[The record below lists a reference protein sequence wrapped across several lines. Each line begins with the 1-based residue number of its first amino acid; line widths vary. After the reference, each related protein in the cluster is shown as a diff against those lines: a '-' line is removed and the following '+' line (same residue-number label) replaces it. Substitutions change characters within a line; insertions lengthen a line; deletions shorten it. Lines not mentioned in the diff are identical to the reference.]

1 MLRSAR
7 GRPPGVHHAGAGAA
21 ARAARLARGARMSRA
36 AGARRGGSSGSGA
49 PRLDVAQ
56 LLPRGPRHA
65 LLQLVIWSGFALLYE
80 AVRGLSADE
89 RTVALAHSH
98 SLIRL
103 EQRLHVF
110 VEPAV
115 QRHVASIRLVAGL
128 ADWSYWLAQFVVVAI
143 VVIAVYVRANPAYAR
158 LRDTLIATNCI
169 GLLGY
174 LLYPAAPPRL
184 VAGYGFKDT
193 FGAFGSPT
201 THNGIIHLFAN
212 QYAAFPS
219 VHAADALVLSG
230 TILALPAPRP
240 LKLVALLW
248 PLWLSCALVVSGN
261 HLLIDIAAGMLAAA
275 LGWLLARGIDQWRA
289 RPGRLAR
296 GAARGPESLTAAG
309 QQRAS
314 AAATRTG
321 ELADR
326 SRP

>member
-1 MLRSAR
+1 
-7 GRPPGVHHAGAGAA
+7 
-21 ARAARLARGARMSRA
+21 MSRA
-36 AGARRGGSSGSGA
+36 SGARRGGSSGSGA
-49 PRLDVAQ
+49 SRLDIAR
-56 LLPRGPRHA
+56 LLPRGARHA

-80 AVRGLSADE
+80 AVRGLSARE
-89 RTVALAHSH
+89 RSVALAHTH

-103 EQRLHVF
+103 EQHLHVF
-110 VEPAV
+110 VEPTV

-143 VVIAVYVRANPAYAR
+143 VVIAVYVGANRAYPR
-158 LRDTLIATNCI
+158 LRDALIATNCI
-169 GLLGY
+169 GLAGY
-174 LLYPAAPPRL
+174 LLFPAAPPRL

-230 TILALPAPRP
+230 TILALPAARP
-240 LKLVALLW
+240 LKLVALIW
-248 PLWLSCALVVSGN
+248 PLWLSFALVVSGN
-261 HLLIDIAAGMLAAA
+261 HLLVDIAAGTLAGA
-275 LGWLLARGIDQWRA
+275 LGWTLARGVDQRRA
-289 RPGRLAR
+289 RPAHVAA
-296 GAARGPESLTAAG
+296 GAMRGPQALAAVS
-309 QQRAS
+309 QQGAS
-314 AAATRTG
+314 AATNGAG